1 MFQETNLTTDKE
13 SPQRE
18 EEEQGKESKSVQALR
33 LPSIHTI
40 LKGKKTNDTTDLFLL
55 TRQKEQ
61 EVLATERQ
69 ETSTVSR
76 QNEKSRVQSELQPSW
91 EDNSSLQ
98 PLSKITEW
106 KTSEQS
112 FPERVTTHVVSEDV
126 TRGFEMPPLN
136 PRTVYSQRNNQPT
149 IEVGSTETDILS
161 PGKAFQVSEPGQL
174 AMTSRTTTQVKEE
187 TTERKTPIYPGVR
200 ASNIF
205 EFHESFR
212 RAFTGPRS
220 STEELFQIPRIQSS
234 PVSEGRKI
242 SVKSVSPS
250 SSDWREVGEESYESH
265 SLEQPGSSAEPRATL
280 ASTSTQKVSHLL
292 SEKDKHALRLMR
304 NRLSA
309 ERSRNRKRERMQA
322 LEQEVRQ
329 RDETI
334 AFLRE
339 DLNALLLYVERL
351 EAFCKVL
358 DVPSS
363 ELNRP
368 ELHYN
373 P

>member
-98 PLSKITEW
+98 PLSKITES

-212 RAFTGPRS
+212 RAFTG
-220 STEELFQIPRIQSS
+220 
-234 PVSEGRKI
+234 
-242 SVKSVSPS
+242 
-250 SSDWREVGEESYESH
+250 
-265 SLEQPGSSAEPRATL
+265 
-280 ASTSTQKVSHLL
+280 
-292 SEKDKHALRLMR
+292 M
-304 NRLSA
+304 
-309 ERSRNRKRERMQA
+309 
-322 LEQEVRQ
+322 
-329 RDETI
+329 
-334 AFLRE
+334 
-339 DLNALLLYVERL
+339 
-351 EAFCKVL
+351 
-358 DVPSS
+358 
-363 ELNRP
+363 
-368 ELHYN
+368 
-373 P
+373 